1 MNFALI
7 TSVNYPQVA
16 AIYAE
21 GIKTGLA
28 TFETQVPTWAQWDTS
43 HLPFGRIVIIE
54 NTTIMGWGS
63 LAPVSSRC
71 VYGGV
76 AEVSVYVAEHARGK
90 GYGKKLLLELIKIS
104 EENGLWTLQSGIM
117 KANEASIQM
126 HIKCGF
132 RVIGYREKIGKLNG
146 DWLDNV
152 ILEKRSNRIGI

>member
-1 MNFALI
+1 MIFAAI
-7 TSVNYPQVA
+7 TPKNYPQVA
-16 AIYAE
+16 AIYTE
-21 GIKTGLA
+21 GIKTGMA
-28 TFETQVPTWAQWDTS
+28 TFETSIPNWEKWDAS
-43 HLPFGRIVIIE
+43 HLPFGRIVVMD

-117 KANEASIQM
+117 KANEASKQM
-126 HIKCGF
+126 HLKCGF

-146 DWLDNV
+146 EWLDNV

>member
-7 TSVNYPQVA
+7 TNVNYPKVA

-21 GIKTGLA
+21 GIKTGVA
-28 TFETQVPTWAQWDTS
+28 TFETQVPTWEQWDTS